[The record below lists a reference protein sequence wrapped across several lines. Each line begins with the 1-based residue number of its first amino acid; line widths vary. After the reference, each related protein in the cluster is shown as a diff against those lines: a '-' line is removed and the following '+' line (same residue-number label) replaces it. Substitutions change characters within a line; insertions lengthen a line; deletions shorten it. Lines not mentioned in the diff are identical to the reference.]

1 MPAPPF
7 RRRALRVRGF
17 LESLALTL
25 ALVVAL
31 ALLAGAGPARGQGV
45 ELTTLKVSREEGGLN
60 LEFATRVTLPN
71 AVEDAL
77 TRGVPIYFV
86 ARADLRR
93 SRWYWRDERVSR
105 VSRSWRIAYQPL
117 TGQWRVALGG
127 LSQTHA
133 SLADALS
140 AASRSAGWRLAEP
153 GQIDAEKGYYVE
165 FSYRLDTAQLP
176 GPMQFGLVGASD
188 WVLGV
193 ERTLRIDGTPP

>member
-7 RRRALRVRGF
+7 RRRALRVRS
-17 LESLALTL
+17 LLASLASAMTR
-25 ALVVAL
+25 ALVVAMVLWASAAPAL
-31 ALLAGAGPARGQGV
+31 AQGV
-45 ELTTLKVSREEGGLN
+45 ELTTLKVSREEGGLDI
-60 LEFATRVTLPN
+60 EFATRIALPP
-71 AVEDAL
+71 AVADAL

-127 LSQTHA
+127 LAQTHA

-153 GQIDAEKGYYVE
+153 AQLDADRGYYVE

-193 ERTLRIDGTPP
+193 ERTLRID

>member
-7 RRRALRVRGF
+7 RRRALRVR
-17 LESLALTL
+17 SLPEALVAALTVLL
-25 ALVVAL
+25 ALV
-31 ALLAGAGPARGQGV
+31 LLAGAAPAQAQGV
-45 ELTTLKVSREEGGLN
+45 ELTTLKVSREDGGLD
-60 LEFATRVTLPN
+60 LEFVTRIVLPP

-127 LSQTHA
+127 LAQTHPT
-133 SLADALS
+133 LADALS

-153 GQIDAEKGYYVE
+153 SQLDSEKGYYVE

-188 WVLGV
+188 WTLGV
-193 ERTLRIDGTPP
+193 ERTLRID

>member
-7 RRRALRVRGF
+7 RRRALRLKGP
-17 LESLALTL
+17 LPSWLLAS
-25 ALVVAL
+25 ALVL
-31 ALLAGAGPARGQGV
+31 SLLFATGSAWAQGV

-60 LEFATRVTLPN
+60 LEFAARVALPK

-77 TRGVPIYFV
+77 ERGVPIYFV
-86 ARADLRR
+86 AQADLRR

-105 VSRSWRIAYQPL
+105 VTRSWRIAYQPL
-117 TGQWRVALGG
+117 TGFWRVALGG

-140 AASRSAGWRLAEP
+140 AASRSASWRLAEQA
-153 GQIDAEKGYYVE
+153 QIEGEKGHYVE

-188 WVLGV
+188 WAVSV
-193 ERTLRIDGTPP
+193 ERALRID